1 MRRSTHTTRSG
12 AGGTAPAGGDA
23 SELASGSGRAVLAGD
38 PFAAVVLFA
47 NAQPGA
53 GPGLRAG
60 DIVTTGSC
68 TGAPDVPGA
77 GRYVAEFAGLGRI
90 AFSFA

>member
-1 MRRSTHTTRSG
+1 M
-12 AGGTAPAGGDA
+12 
-23 SELASGSGRAVLAGD
+23 AVPCSAGD
-38 PFAAVVLFA
+38 PFGAVVLFA

-90 AFSFA
+90 EFSFA